1 MPTTKLDRFSRNPET
16 YRKMVNRTIREA
28 MARQEVAHNKELG
41 EAIGLSETQ
50 TCNRFKKGWS
60 AWELFRISQV
70 LHFTE
75 AEAIRLMG
83 GQA

>member
-1 MPTTKLDRFSRNPET
+1 MPRTKLDRFSRNPET
-16 YRKMVNRTIREA
+16 YWKMVNKTIEGA
-28 MARQEVAHNKELG
+28 MLRQDMKYHKTLG

-50 TCNRFKKGWS
+50 ISNRFKIGWS